1 MTHPRTPVI
10 VGVGQYTDRLDS
22 PQYRGLSS
30 VELAV
35 EAAGRACRDALEH
48 PRVVAQI
55 DGIGTLRTFEDSI
68 PRYSTPFGKSDNF
81 PHSIARRLGATPRT
95 AVWASVGGD
104 TPQTLVSEFC
114 ERIAAGTLRC
124 ALIVGSEAISTSKHL
139 MANGLAADWN
149 ESIDAPVDD
158 RGLGLEDLSTPYT
171 RQHGLVQAP
180 LSYAIFEHARRAR
193 LGLSREDYAREM
205 GQLFAPFSAV
215 AATNPYSTA
224 PTAYTPA
231 ELVAVNDRNRMIA
244 DPYRRLLVARD
255 QVNQAAALLIASTE
269 AAQEL
274 GIDAAKWVYL
284 HGYSRVKEREI
295 MSREDLGASPAAR
308 LACREALAA
317 ARMSLDDI
325 ALFDLYSCFP
335 IAVFNICDGFGLSPQ
350 DPRGLTV
357 TGGLPYF
364 GGPGNNYSTHAIA
377 SMVGKLRERSGA
389 FGLIGANGGHM
400 SKYAVGIYST
410 RPAPFSRCDSSGLQA
425 QVDSCAAPSIA
436 GEADGP
442 ATIESYTIA
451 YGKSGPSQAI
461 VVGRLA
467 GTGERFLANT
477 HDEDERTLLAMIEDD
492 PLGAAV
498 HVRSFEYGNRFVF
511 AKPGR

>member
-1 MTHPRTPVI
+1 MTGSHTPVI
-10 VGVGQYTDRLDS
+10 VGVGQYTDRLDTKE
-22 PQYRGLSS
+22 YRGLSS

-35 EAAGRACRDALEH
+35 EAASRACRDALAD
-48 PRVVAQI
+48 PRLVAQI
-55 DGIGTLRTFEDSI
+55 DGIGALRTFEDSI

-114 ERIAAGTLRC
+114 ERIATGSLRA
-124 ALIVGSEAISTSKHL
+124 ALVVGSEAISTSKHL
-139 MANGLAADWN
+139 IAHGLAADWA

-158 RGLGLEDLSTPYT
+158 RGPGLEDLSTPYT

-180 LSYAIFEHARRAR
+180 ISYAIFEHARRAR
-193 LGLSREDYAREM
+193 LGMSRADYALEM
-205 GQLFAPFSAV
+205 GRLFAPFSAV
-215 AATNPYSTA
+215 AAANPYSTA
-224 PTAYTPA
+224 PVSYPPEA
-231 ELVAVNDRNRMIA
+231 LVAVGERNRMIA
-244 DPYRRLLVARD
+244 DPYTRLLVARD
-255 QVNQAAALLIASTE
+255 QVNQAAAVVITSTE

-274 GIDAAKWVYL
+274 GIDPAKWVYL

-308 LACREALAA
+308 LAVREALAA
-317 ARMSLDDI
+317 ARVTLDDM

-335 IAVFNICDGFGLSPQ
+335 IAVFNICDGLGLSPQ

-364 GGPGNNYSTHAIA
+364 GGPGNSYSTHAIA
-377 SMVGKLRERSGA
+377 SMVEKLREQSGT

-400 SKYAVGIYST
+400 SKYAVGVYST
-410 RPAPFSRCDSSGLQA
+410 QPADFVRCNSSKLQSQVDALPAPT
-425 QVDSCAAPSIA
+425 VA

-451 YGKSGPSQAI
+451 HGKAGPTNAI
-461 VVGRLA
+461 VVGRLD

-477 HDEDERTLLAMIEDD
+477 HDEDDRTLQAMIEED
-492 PLGAAV
+492 PLGAAI

-511 AKPGR
+511 AKPWR